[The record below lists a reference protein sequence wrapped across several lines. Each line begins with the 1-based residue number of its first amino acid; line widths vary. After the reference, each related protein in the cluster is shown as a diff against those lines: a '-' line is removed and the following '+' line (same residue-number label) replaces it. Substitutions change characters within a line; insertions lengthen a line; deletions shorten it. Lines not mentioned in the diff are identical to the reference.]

1 MQRLRG
7 VMTGMLVGIPL
18 AAYVF
23 VWLHGVRE
31 VAALIGGGVGLA
43 VALVVG
49 TRSDP
54 RDEAAN
60 AAWREAAPD
69 LPPVSDR
76 IILEGMQANMPGP
89 TRNRRTRTDQ
99 EAGAPSSRG
108 AREGA
113 EPQ

>member
-1 MQRLRG
+1 
-7 VMTGMLVGIPL
+7 MTGMLVGIPL

-43 VALVVG
+43 IALVVG

-54 RDEAAN
+54 HDDAAN

-76 IILEGMQANMPGP
+76 IVLEGVQASMPGP
-89 TRNRRTRTDQ
+89 TRNRRTSARSTDQ
-99 EAGAPSSRG
+99 DAGASSSRAAG
-108 AREGA
+108 DSAD
-113 EPQ
+113 PH